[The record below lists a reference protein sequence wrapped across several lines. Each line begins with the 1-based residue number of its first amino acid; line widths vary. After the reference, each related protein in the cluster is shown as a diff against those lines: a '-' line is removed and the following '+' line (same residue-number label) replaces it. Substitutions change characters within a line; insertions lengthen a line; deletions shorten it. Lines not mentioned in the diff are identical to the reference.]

1 MNIHLIIFVASINE
15 EQVVTMK
22 KTFQSDFR
30 PVEGDI
36 IDDPGFS
43 PRFHNGYEVVKVT
56 INYATEECW
65 VSLAPLAVELEEISI
80 EEYVEKLQGH
90 SWQIFEKEE

>member
-1 MNIHLIIFVASINE
+1 MNIHLIIFVASMNE

-43 PRFHNGYEVVKVT
+43 PQFHNGYEVVKVT
-56 INYATEECW
+56 VNYATEECW

-80 EEYVEKLQGH
+80 EEYVEKLQAHG
-90 SWQIFEKEE
+90 WQVFEIEE

>member
-1 MNIHLIIFVASINE
+1 MNIHLVIFVASMNE

-43 PRFHNGYEVVKVT
+43 PKFHNGYEVAKVT

-65 VSLAPLAVELEEISI
+65 VSLAPLVMELEEISI
-80 EEYVEKLQGH
+80 GEYVDRLQENGWH
-90 SWQIFEKEE
+90 ILEKE

>member
-1 MNIHLIIFVASINE
+1 MNE
-15 EQVVTMK
+15 GQVFTVK

-43 PRFHNGYEVVKVT
+43 SKFHNGYEVVKVT

-65 VSLAPLAVELEEISI
+65 VSLAPLVIELEEISI
-80 EEYVEKLQGH
+80 EEYVERLQAHG
-90 SWQIFEKEE
+90 WELFEKEDWCKKARL